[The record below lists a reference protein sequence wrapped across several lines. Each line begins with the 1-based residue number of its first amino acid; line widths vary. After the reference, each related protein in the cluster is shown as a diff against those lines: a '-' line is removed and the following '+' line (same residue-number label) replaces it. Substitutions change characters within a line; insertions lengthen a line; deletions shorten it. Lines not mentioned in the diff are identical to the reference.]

1 MLNPSLINPELDE
14 EEYANAV
21 PTIGHQMLAHFST
34 PTKHNAIVYGADG
47 LFFSMYPNQCMY
59 LRPAFPG
66 EFDVFTSN
74 EDFARRPTLWL
85 LVVQLAPG
93 VHEITPRWRGKA
105 FWNGKDVVT
114 DQSVA
119 EVVMQMSERG
129 GIHISEWYSWI
140 SDQRARKGKT
150 SAKKQKKSK
159 VN

>member
-1 MLNPSLINPELDE
+1 MLNPALINDELDA

-34 PTKHNAIVYGADG
+34 PTKHNSVVYGADG
-47 LFFSMYPNQCMY
+47 LFFSMYPNQRMY

-74 EDFARRPTLWL
+74 EDFARRPMLWL

-93 VHEITPRWRGKA
+93 VHEITPRWRGHA
-105 FWNGKDVVT
+105 FWHGMKT
-114 DQSVA
+114 DQDVA

-129 GIHISEWYSWI
+129 GVHISEWYGYI
-140 SDQRARKGKT
+140 ADQRARKGKT
-150 SAKKQKKSK
+150 KTKQKAK